1 MRTNV
6 DIDDVLLRKA
16 LRVTGLKTKKDVLNE
31 GLRRIVRCSEQVEA
45 LDALWGLS
53 EWEGDLKALRRN
65 RVLPE

>member
-6 DIDDVLLRKA
+6 DIVDVLLRKA

>member
-31 GLRRIVRCSEQVEA
+31 GLRRIVRHSEQIDTLNA
-45 LDALWGLS
+45 LRGLAH
-53 EWEGDLKALRRN
+53 WEGDLKALRRD
-65 RVLPE
+65 RDLPQ

>member
-6 DIDDVLLRKA
+6 DIDDVLLSKA

-31 GLRRIVRCSEQVEA
+31 GLRRIVRHSEQVEA